1 MNAALNQLIGVLAN
15 GGTHVGDLC
24 WWGLTNANIDRKTLE
39 LMWNHTGL
47 ASSLLP
53 EPPTL
58 TKAFKLA
65 ARETQVGLVDTLIR
79 PVIDDSSS
87 VVFAVVHEQKLAEG
101 FLQYTQEAKIV
112 LDVLQGTL
120 RTDSPAHSLVNAVQ
134 MRFDELKNTHTADDV
149 RRTITRT
156 LQSFSS
162 VLLRENG
169 GVWWIPSPYS
179 DALRRL
185 QSCIEGIGSSKM
197 YLLPIHESADAQRTL
212 GDAAQRSLEAE
223 LVQLKEEVEAFVGCP
238 PERTST
244 LVRRLESFD
253 ELRARA
259 ELYRDVLSIRVAD
272 LDVTLDSLS
281 RSIESLLVA
290 KRSS

>member
-39 LMWNHTGL
+39 SRWKNTGL

-112 LDVLQGTL
+112 LDVLHGTL

-134 MRFDELKNTHTADDV
+134 TRFDELKNTHTADDV

-169 GVWWIPSPYS
+169 GVWWVPSPYA

-197 YLLPIHESADAQRTL
+197 YLLPIHDSVDAQRTL
-212 GDAAQRSLEAE
+212 GDAAERALETELAE
-223 LVQLKEEVEAFVGCP
+223 LKKEVEAFVASP

-244 LVRRLESFD
+244 LVRRFD
-253 ELRARA
+253 AFNDLRNRA
-259 ELYRDVLSIRVAD
+259 EMYRDILSVQVTD
-272 LDVTLDSLS
+272 LDSTLTELTSSL
-281 RSIESLLVA
+281 EALLHSKSA
-290 KRSS
+290 